1 MNRLAPKPAH
11 YHALNQWCVST
22 VCPQRTKPRMKTG
35 LSHFN
40 VPWAV
45 YRGRQSP
52 TRAWSPLGYQSVPLK
67 LVRDP
72 PQFGIDRLD
81 LRHVG
86 LGPPPVLRVRRYR
99 PCLAFRCSRPG
110 AEASVQPTPVPALE
124 RGLLAG
130 CASAGFGQASRARP
144 VGPET
149 RCAARFD
156 KICVVSFCH
165 CSFPPF
171 ARLAVQSP
179 ALGHRV
185 RGLTLI
191 HGPCTPAHGPLL
203 QRRETRLS
211 DGFPVTRLVP
221 FEQAAADQ

>member
-45 YRGRQSP
+45 YRGRQSPTP

-110 AEASVQPTPVPALE
+110 ALAPMHPASVAVCDDGIPAKRATTCL
-124 RGLLAG
+124 
-130 CASAGFGQASRARP
+130 CQASLPRP
-144 VGPET
+144 TRSET
-149 RCAARFD
+149 RCLAGFEQL
-156 KICVVSFCH
+156 
-165 CSFPPF
+165 
-171 ARLAVQSP
+171 LAVN
-179 ALGHRV
+179 
-185 RGLTLI
+185 
-191 HGPCTPAHGPLL
+191 
-203 QRRETRLS
+203 
-211 DGFPVTRLVP
+211 
-221 FEQAAADQ
+221 